1 MEYKRTENGC
11 YLRVDKSEELL
22 NSVLEVCRR
31 EQITSATFHG
41 IGAFGQVCVA
51 TYIPEKDDFLDH
63 QKTGMLELLSQDG
76 NISHDENGQIF
87 EHAHAMF
94 SYLNED
100 GGISFFGGHLK
111 SAVVSY
117 TAEIVIDPVPGDGIG
132 RMIDPFTGITV
143 WKLHEN
149 GGYDGIHQ
157 ESVPG
162 FRDVQ

>member
-1 MEYKRTENGC
+1 MEYKQAGTRYC
-11 YLRVDKSEELL
+11 LHVDKAEEILQCI
-22 NSVLEVCRR
+22 LEVCRR
-31 EQITSATFHG
+31 EQISSATFHG
-41 IGAFGQVCVA
+41 IGAFGQVRVA

-63 QKTGMLELLSQDG
+63 QKTGMLELVSLDG

-117 TAEIVIDPVPGDGIG
+117 TAELVIDPVPGDGIG
-132 RMIDPFTGITV
+132 RKINPNTGITV
-143 WKLHEN
+143 WKLH
-149 GGYDGIHQ
+149 
-157 ESVPG
+157 
-162 FRDVQ
+162 